1 LLSMSLSPE
10 GMVPSENSRL
20 PDPLTRGEDPQAVL
34 VDKIVAQQRQ
44 HATPKTQK
52 RMSSIFTPYWAMAP
66 RSCASGDCSRGKLS
80 ATVGGTWESAR
91 IYESR
96 HTTKKVG
103 VLGRSPAEASGSG
116 NSVSALGGQ
125 RPQYV
130 GVEHRPFVE
139 PIALFRGIRYK
150 GLVGPSA
157 LRGPRNCASLH
168 RAAGD
173 RASNARPEDPSE

>member
-1 LLSMSLSPE
+1 VYWYCSASDSERGQSSANDPVTISPAGSYVPITTSVVETLLSMSLSPE

-103 VLGRSPAEASGSG
+103 VLGS
-116 NSVSALGGQ
+116 SVVSSLLYAT
-125 RPQYV
+125 
-130 GVEHRPFVE
+130 
-139 PIALFRGIRYK
+139 IR
-150 GLVGPSA
+150 
-157 LRGPRNCASLH
+157 RR
-168 RAAGD
+168 RW
-173 RASNARPEDPSE
+173 